1 MPSTHLDIRNGDGT
15 LMTFISTALPDKI
28 RSMLEHN
35 LLASMEDL
43 EVVQEKDTEQP
54 SDADKRFRALHMS
67 WYNRHCTQVSKRTV
81 FLRAG
86 CDCEEFFLFHR
97 GMMRQLRFSLG
108 CWRKL
113 TGLGLIMHRRSLT
126 YQRR

>member
-1 MPSTHLDIRNGDGT
+1 
-15 LMTFISTALPDKI
+15 MTFISTALPDKI

-81 FLRAG
+81 F
-86 CDCEEFFLFHR
+86 CLFACR
-97 GMMRQLRFSLG
+97 L
-108 CWRKL
+108 
-113 TGLGLIMHRRSLT
+113 
-126 YQRR
+126 